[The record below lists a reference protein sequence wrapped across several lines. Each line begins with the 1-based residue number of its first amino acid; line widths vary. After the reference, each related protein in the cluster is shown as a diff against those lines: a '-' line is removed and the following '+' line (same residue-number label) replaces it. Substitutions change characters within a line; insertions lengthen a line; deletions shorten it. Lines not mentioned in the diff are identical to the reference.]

1 MSFVCLAAI
10 RFGEHSPWGERM
22 SRVTSRILS
31 GFLFSLVAVCCAA
44 AVRADTPK
52 APVRSKAAIA
62 RNFGNLPLS
71 FEPNRGQASP
81 AARYTAHG
89 RSSTVYLTP
98 DGATIVVTH
107 VPEAA
112 SRRNVA
118 TASTRVGGKL
128 VSDILKQVRSSRL
141 TMKFPGA
148 AHAVKISGED
158 RLSGTANYFIGK
170 DAAQWRTKIPTY
182 GKVRYASLYP
192 GVDVVFYGTDGKLE
206 YDLLVSPGADPSRVR
221 LAFEGAKR
229 IDLNPDGDLIASAG
243 GDQIVIHQP
252 VIYQLD
258 GRNRKK
264 ISGGFVRLP
273 HDQIGVRV
281 ASYDR
286 ARPLII
292 DPAITYAIYVSGSAF
307 DTINWSTIDIAGDQY
322 LTGMACSGDFPTS
335 SGAHQTS
342 PGGGCDAYVTEL
354 NPSGTELIYSTF
366 LGGNMFDQGNGIAVD
381 GSGAVYV
388 VGETAGNFPIAPAN
402 AFQST
407 DPGLPI
413 EGFVAKLS
421 SDGSKLIY
429 SSYLGGSQ
437 AFPGAQDRAFGV
449 AVPQGCGG
457 PNCNAYVVG
466 QTPACDFPTAG
477 TPVQAKNAGYSM
489 SGPGCLS
496 SQTSN
501 PFDAYV
507 AEFSS
512 DGTSL
517 VYSTYLGGKG
527 GDFGGAIAVDSA
539 GDAFVTG
546 LTDEAFGAP
555 TLQTTPGAAQPNFGG
570 TADAFAIK
578 LNPTGSQLLY
588 STFLGGSGFDL
599 GQDITLDGSGDAYV
613 CGLTYSADFPIF
625 GAHVLQPTLTNF
637 SGWLSE
643 LNSTGGFVFSTYFG
657 NLSSQAAQRV
667 ALDGS
672 GNIYV
677 AGWANIPSNVPSP
690 YAFQAVNP
698 VQAAPSPSGVVLQ
711 STDNGSTFHN
721 SGFPLDVGSANHLT
735 VDASTSNPGHTVYVG
750 TLRGG
755 LFVSTDD
762 GNTFSPTSITG
773 AVFSADLDT
782 NATPP
787 TLYVGASTGFYS
799 VVGTTVSPTSFTTPF
814 ATLGIDTTAS
824 PSTIYVQDATV
835 NRLDTTVDGGHTFQ
849 AGISIPAG
857 TKANSIARDPNTG
870 TLYLAT
876 NRGVLTSTGGAPFVQ
891 TILNWTTV
899 SQVLV
904 DYNSSPS
911 IVYATT
917 QNNGVVWSTD
927 GFNATVNQP
936 LGPFFSGV
944 GDLDI
949 DRTTTPATVYAG
961 TGNGVFFSTNG
972 GQSYHTTQLGGGNPF
987 INAIAIDPGSPNG
1000 IFANLFLDTTP
1011 SIAEISPDG
1020 STLLFSSLFGGS
1032 ETGITEGLNVAS
1044 NGSIYLAGGT
1054 FAHDFPTTLGA
1065 FQPGSSAQFSG
1076 FALNISN
1083 TAVGTGSN
1091 QTAMPNGGTTVTG
1104 NTSSGGT
1111 TSATTSSTNPIN
1123 TPLPPGETA
1132 VSQYTDITTTA
1143 SYTGLITVC
1152 INYNPA
1158 QTVDTADLSL
1168 LHFQENQWA
1177 NITTGN
1183 NTMTGVICGQVTSSS
1198 PFVIALKIQPITMND
1213 CKSGSWQKWK
1223 NPSFKN
1229 QGQCI
1234 KFVNHS

>member
-1 MSFVCLAAI
+1 
-10 RFGEHSPWGERM
+10 
-22 SRVTSRILS
+22 
-31 GFLFSLVAVCCAA
+31 
-44 AVRADTPK
+44 
-52 APVRSKAAIA
+52 
-62 RNFGNLPLS
+62 
-71 FEPNRGQASP
+71 
-81 AARYTAHG
+81 
-89 RSSTVYLTP
+89 
-98 DGATIVVTH
+98 
-107 VPEAA
+107 
-112 SRRNVA
+112 
-118 TASTRVGGKL
+118 
-128 VSDILKQVRSSRL
+128 
-141 TMKFPGA
+141 
-148 AHAVKISGED
+148 
-158 RLSGTANYFIGK
+158 
-170 DAAQWRTKIPTY
+170 
-182 GKVRYASLYP
+182 
-192 GVDVVFYGTDGKLE
+192 VVFYGTDGKLE

-229 IDLNPDGDLIASAG
+229 LDLNPDGDLIASAG

-292 DPAITYAIYVSGSAF
+292 DPAITYATYVSGSAF
-307 DTINWSTIDIAGDQY
+307 DSINWSTIDIAGDQY
-322 LTGMACSGDFPTS
+322 LTGMACSGDFPTTG
-335 SGAHQTS
+335 GAYQTS

-366 LGGNMFDQGNGIAVD
+366 LGGNLFDQGNGIAVD

-407 DPGLPI
+407 YPGLPI

-421 SDGSKLIY
+421 SDGSSLMY
-429 SSYLGGSQ
+429 SSYIGGSQ
-437 AFPGAQDRAFGV
+437 AFPGDEDRAFGV
-449 AVPQGCGG
+449 AVPQGCGS
-457 PNCNAYVVG
+457 NCNAYVVG
-466 QTPACDFPTAG
+466 QTTTCDFPTAAG
-477 TPVQAKNAGYSM
+477 NPVQPKNAGFSA

-496 SQTSN
+496 SINSN
-501 PFDAYV
+501 NFDGYV
-507 AEFSS
+507 AKVSA

-517 VYSTYLGGKG
+517 IYSTYLGGKG
-527 GDFGGAIAVDSA
+527 GDSANAIAIDSS

-546 LTDEAFGAP
+546 QSDANAGPASLVPPGQGTA
-555 TLQTTPGAAQPNFGG
+555 QTNFGG
-570 TADAFAIK
+570 ATDAFVVK
-578 LNPTGSQLLY
+578 LNPTGSQILY
-588 STFLGGSGFDL
+588 STFLGGGGFDQGL
-599 GQDITLDGSGDAYV
+599 DIVLDGSGDAYV
-613 CGLTYSADFPIF
+613 SGLTYSSDFPLF
-625 GAHVLQPTLTNF
+625 GAHILEASLQGSF
-637 SGWLSE
+637 SGWLSK
-643 LNSTGGFVFSTYFG
+643 LNPTGGFVFSTYLG
-657 NLSSQAAQRV
+657 NTSSQAAQRV

-672 GNIYV
+672 GNVYV
-677 AGWANIPSNVPSP
+677 AGWANLPGNLPP
-690 YAFQAVNP
+690 FAFQAVNP
-698 VQAAPSPSGVVLQ
+698 VQSAPPPTGVVFQ
-711 STDNGSTFHN
+711 SSDNGSTFHD
-721 SGFPLDVGSANHLT
+721 SGFPLNVGSSSTHEIT

-750 TLRGG
+750 TLRSG

-773 AVFSADLDT
+773 AVISQDLDT
-782 NATPP
+782 NAHPP

-799 VVGTTVSPTSFTTPF
+799 VVGTTVSPTPFTMPF
-814 ATLGIDTTAS
+814 GTVGIDTTTGP
-824 PSTIYVQDATV
+824 PSTIYVKDASV
-835 NRLDTTVDGGHTFQ
+835 NRLDTSTDGGQTFQ
-849 AGISIPAG
+849 PGISVPSG
-857 TKANSIARDPNTG
+857 TLPNSIARDPRTG
-870 TLYLAT
+870 ILYLGT

-891 TILNWTTV
+891 TNPNWPSV

-904 DYNSSPS
+904 DYNSNPS
-911 IVYATT
+911 IEYATT
-917 QNNGVVWSTD
+917 QGNGVLSSTD
-927 GFNATVNQP
+927 GFNT
-936 LGPFFSGV
+936 FTFSQGV
-944 GDLDI
+944 LFGAVGALDL
-949 DRTTTPATVYAG
+949 DRTTTPATLYAG
-961 TGNGVFFSTNG
+961 TASGVFISSDG
-972 GQSYHTTQLGGGNPF
+972 GQTYSTTQLGGGNPF
-987 INAIAIDPGSPNG
+987 ITAIAIDPGSPNG
-1000 IFANLFLDTTP
+1000 IFAGFFLDTTP

-1032 ETGITEGLNVAS
+1032 ETGVTEGLNVSS

-1054 FAHDFPTTLGA
+1054 FAHDFPTTAGA
-1065 FQPGSSAQFSG
+1065 FQLGSSAQFSG

-1083 TAVGTGSN
+1083 IAVGTGSN

-1132 VSQYTDITTTA
+1132 ASQYTDITTTA
-1143 SYTGLITVC
+1143 SYSGLITVC

-1158 QTVDTADLSL
+1158 QIVDTADLTL

-1183 NTMTGVICGQVTSSS
+1183 NTMTGVICGQVTSFS
-1198 PFVIALKIQPITMND
+1198 PFVIAVKIQPITMSD